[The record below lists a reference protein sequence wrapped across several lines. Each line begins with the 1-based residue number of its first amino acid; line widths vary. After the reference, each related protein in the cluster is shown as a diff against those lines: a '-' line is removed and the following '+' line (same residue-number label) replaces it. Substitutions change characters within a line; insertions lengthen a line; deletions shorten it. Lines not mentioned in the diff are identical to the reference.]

1 MMPNAVHFMSA
12 AGMLRDFET
21 FIWNV
26 PVDDENHILFFL
38 FLAAHLSPEA
48 GDNVAHV
55 VRGAR
60 EYLNELP
67 SVEEISNSVMSGR
80 IRWEDVEERLDL
92 PILEDDIVLRSQ
104 GVIVDRSAERLGS
117 SDTAIILLRKLYAR
131 EMAAIEVGRPLTR
144 FKTLDVET
152 LAALADG

>member
-1 MMPNAVHFMSA
+1 MPNAVHFLSA

-26 PVDDENHILFFL
+26 PIDDENHLLLFL

-48 GDNVAHV
+48 GDNVARV

-67 SVEEISNSVMSGR
+67 SIEDLTESVLSGR
-80 IRWEDVEERLDL
+80 VRWEDLEERPDL

-104 GVIVDRSAERLGS
+104 GVIADRSAERLGS
-117 SDTAIILLRKLYAR
+117 SDTAIILLRKLYTR
-131 EMAAIEVGRPLTR
+131 EMAAIEEGRPLTR
-144 FKTLDVET
+144 FKTPDVET